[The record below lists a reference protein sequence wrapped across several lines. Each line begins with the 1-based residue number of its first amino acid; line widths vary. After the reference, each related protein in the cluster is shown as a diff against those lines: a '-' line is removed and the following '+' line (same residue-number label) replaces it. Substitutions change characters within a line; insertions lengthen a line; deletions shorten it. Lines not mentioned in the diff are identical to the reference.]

1 MPTNTI
7 TIRADSEVARQVA
20 ELAKAMDRSRTWVIE
35 EALRQ
40 YIATQAWQIEGIR
53 EAQASLVRGEGIPF
67 EQVMEEMEALIQS
80 SAGVHVAGK

>member
-7 TIRADSEVARQVA
+7 TIRADSEVARQIA
-20 ELAKAMDRSRTWVIE
+20 ELAKAMDRPRTWVIE

-53 EAQASLVRGEGIPF
+53 EAQAALGRGEGIPF
-67 EQVMEEMEALIQS
+67 EQVMEEMEALIQDT
-80 SAGVHVAGK
+80 AGVHDSAK